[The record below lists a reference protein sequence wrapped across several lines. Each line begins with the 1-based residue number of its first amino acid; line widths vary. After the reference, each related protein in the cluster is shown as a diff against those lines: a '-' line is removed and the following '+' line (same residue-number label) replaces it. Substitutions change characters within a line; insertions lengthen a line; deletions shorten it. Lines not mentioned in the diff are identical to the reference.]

1 MDVTILCG
9 LYDTLLDA
17 AGTRARW
24 PDACAR
30 LAAARWGGDPQAW
43 AAAQRQAEPA
53 AAAVLQDGIVARAG
67 RGSRQHWHRYFR
79 LLLAEQFALTGVPVP
94 PGLALAAESRRLQAA
109 AAAQAG
115 EPLPGAVAALWAL
128 HAAGYRLAAA
138 AELAAPLAG
147 GLLQGCGLT
156 VAFAAVLGPDTL
168 GIARIGPEYYRRAC
182 AALRTAPARCIVL
195 DARPLA
201 RQWALAAGVAAAFS
215 PAETGWAAVPARL
228 ADLTSGWW

>member
-1 MDVTILCG
+1 MDVAILCG

-30 LAAARWGGDPQAW
+30 LAAA
-43 AAAQRQAEPA
+43 
-53 AAAVLQDGIVARAG
+53 
-67 RGSRQHWHRYFR
+67 
-79 LLLAEQFALTGVPVP
+79 
-94 PGLALAAESRRLQAA
+94 
-109 AAAQAG
+109 
-115 EPLPGAVAALWAL
+115 
-128 HAAGYRLAAA
+128 
-138 AELAAPLAG
+138 AELAAPLAA

-156 VAFAAVLGPDTL
+156 AAFAAALGPDTL

-228 ADLTSGWW
+228 ADLTRGWW